1 VTVSGKKTGEKY
13 SVRLPYILSK
23 RDLIWDALIGVSA
36 CIAVIINLVGLLMGI
51 TVVVPHLLNIPVVI
65 AAYHYP
71 KYGLFIAG
79 CIGGSYLLIVLMVA
93 GISSMTMMEAIVR
106 IIVVVTIGWIISWL
120 SFRVRERQDLYQGV
134 FSNSEAGSILIRDT
148 ETGRVVEE
156 VNEKAARLL
165 RRTPEDLKQ
174 APPGSFWSSD
184 FEQEMF
190 SRLNAEG
197 AIHATEAEFLLPDGS
212 SEIVLVSAAP
222 LPLGRT
228 IITFVAITRRVYA
241 EKALKTAND
250 KLSLLSRIAKDH
262 LQRTVD
268 QMAETVKN
276 AEAHCDDAVARVF
289 FSQMRFHASNLTR
302 QLVLTE
308 SYKNLGLSPPA
319 WLGVQKILESAGV
332 PDKTGSVSVR
342 FWTERLEIYADPL
355 FNDVLI
361 HITGNAI
368 THGMTIKNLIVT
380 YHETPDGLDLILED
394 DGIGIP
400 DDKKQ
405 RIFEY
410 DAGGHT
416 GIGLFICREILG
428 VTGMTITETG
438 SGGKGARFVI
448 HVPPEGYRIEG
459 TGQAPAFPLPTT
471 SVPADLR
478 GARHSSGTIVRELRT
493 AEFPL
498 AEALWTDYH
507 QTKGDASTD
516 RIFAGFSM
524 GEIVSVARC
533 RKHPDGFEVDAV
545 FTPVVHRGHG
555 YAHAVMWGL
564 VEACGHESLY
574 MHSLKNLTGF
584 YGHFGFVPIRE
595 SELPVTIR
603 ERYAWAQGEM
613 EGADVSPMKRP
624 PIM

>member
-1 VTVSGKKTGEKY
+1 MH
-13 SVRLPYILSK
+13 LPHLLSK
-23 RDLIWDALIGVSA
+23 RDLIWDALIGVSVF
-36 CIAVIINLVGLLMGI
+36 IAIIINLAGLLMGI
-51 TVVVPHLLNIPVVI
+51 TVVIPHLLYIPVVI

-71 KYGLFIAG
+71 KWGLFIAG
-79 CIGGSYLLIVLMVA
+79 CIGGSYLLIVLLVA
-93 GISSMTMMEAIVR
+93 GSSSMTMMEAIVR
-106 IIVVVTIGWIISWL
+106 TIVVVMIGWLIAWL
-120 SFRVRERQDLYQGV
+120 SFRVREREDLYQGI
-134 FSNSEAGSILIRDT
+134 FNNSEAGSILIRDT

-165 RRTPEDLKQ
+165 HRTPDDLKR

-184 FEQEMF
+184 FEKDMF
-190 SRLNAEG
+190 SRLNTG
-197 AIHATEAEFLLPDGS
+197 GTFHATEAEFLLPDGN

-222 LPLGRT
+222 LPMGRT

-241 EKALKTAND
+241 EKALKMVND

-289 FSQMRFHASNLTR
+289 FSQMRVHATNLTR

-319 WLGVQKILESAGV
+319 WLGIQKILESAGIR
-332 PDKTGSVSVR
+332 DKTGSVSVR
-342 FWTERLEIYADPL
+342 FWTERLEIFADPL

-361 HITGNAI
+361 HITSNAI

-380 YHETPDGLDLILED
+380 YHETPEGLDLILKD
-394 DGIGIP
+394 DGIGVP
-400 DDKKQ
+400 ADKKQ

-416 GIGLFICREILG
+416 GIGLFICREILA

-438 SGGKGARFVI
+438 SEGKGARFVI

-459 TGQAPAFPLPTT
+459 TEQVPAFPLPAT
-471 SVPADLR
+471 SPSADLR
-478 GARHSSGTIVRELRT
+478 GTRHTSGTTVRELRT
-493 AEFPL
+493 VEFPL

-507 QTKGDASTD
+507 RTKGDARID
-516 RIFAGFSM
+516 RIFAGYSK

-545 FTPVVHRGHG
+545 FTPVVYRGHG

-564 VEACGHESLY
+564 VEACGHEYLY
-574 MHSLKNLTGF
+574 MHSLTNLTGF
-584 YGHFGFVPIRE
+584 YGHFGFIPVAE
-595 SELPVTIR
+595 SELPATIR

-624 PIM
+624 PIR